1 MRRFTPPLVIAATLL
16 TLGVGSAAQAGTAMF
31 QASFLMHAWGNDVTT
46 GSSYPSNTSVF
57 VPMPLGTKRTRS
69 TVRCTPP
76 GGLSDANPC
85 PPVSQRGRPATGMGT
100 ISVATTGT
108 GPAPIALPQSAFG
121 VTTVGFWPIRST
133 VYRPGTHYTTYATF
147 VNEAG
152 SFLPYGGPATT
163 YSFTFTVT
171 GVGTV
176 FIKQGPNAFGGAMGL
191 LGKLGAREVL
201 YAAGTTFTGSM
212 SWNMIRALGR
222 GFGDPDRVFT
232 NTGRFVNAA
241 GTQTSTYTLTAW
253 GTEWTTGSVTLYA
266 KAGTFT
272 TILHR
277 AGYDTTTPGG
287 VRNLQL
293 VTPVLTQW
301 IDSYGTQAPTGH
313 IGILTLQVVPEPRAV
328 LLLAVGAGVLVVL
341 RRVSR
346 RG

>member
-1 MRRFTPPLVIAATLL
+1 MRWSTASFAIVGVVLS
-16 TLGVGSAAQAGTAMF
+16 LGLASSAQAAPAMF
-31 QASFLMHAWGNDVTT
+31 EASFLMHAWGNDVTT

-121 VTTVGFWPIRST
+121 VTTLGFWPIRST
-133 VYRPGTHYTTYATF
+133 VYSPGTHYTTYATF

-152 SFLPYGGPATT
+152 SFFAYGGPATT
-163 YSFTFTVT
+163 HSFTFTVT

-176 FIKQGPNAFGGAMGL
+176 FIKRGPNAFGGAMGL

-201 YAAGTTFTGSM
+201 YASGTTFTGSM

-277 AGYDTTTPGG
+277 AGYDTTTPSG

-301 IDSYGTQAPTGH
+301 IDSYGNQAPTGH
-313 IGILTLQVVPEPRAV
+313 IGILTIQVPEPSAV
-328 LLLAVGAGVLVVL
+328 LMLVAGAGALVVL
-341 RRVSR
+341 RKASR